1 MDIKNSELL
10 VESKTLR
17 ESVIDRVDVLDKVK
31 KLELL
36 PDDVNLTVEMGA
48 NYYEVGIEAIKSLI
62 KDNRKELEVD
72 GLRTIKGAELKS
84 LKDLSLIPKN
94 TPHLITFPR
103 RALLRIGMMLQ
114 GSIIAKEVRSM
125 LLNKEEEVRVS
136 APDISSLSPQ
146 LQFMIQVEQRQNA
159 LEAQNQRL
167 ENQNNEII
175 NQNNELKQSVNHL
188 SLVVVNE
195 IFVDDH
201 QKADIQNAVFSR
213 VGKLTSMGYETHFQS
228 LFRALKVHFNV
239 PKYDKIKRVD
249 FDHAIEFISGWFPKL
264 KEGSN

>member
-1 MDIKNSELL
+1 MDIKNSDLL
-10 VESKTLR
+10 MESKTLR
-17 ESVIDRVDVLDKVK
+17 ESVIDRVEVLDKVK

-48 NYYEVGIEAIKSLI
+48 SYYEVGIEAIKSLI

-72 GLRTIKGAELKS
+72 GLRTIKGEELKS

-114 GSIIAKEVRSM
+114 GSVIAKEVRSM
-125 LLNKEEEVRVS
+125 LLNKEEEVRTTT
-136 APDISSLSPQ
+136 DYTSLSPQ
-146 LQFMIQVEQRQNA
+146 LQFMIQMEQRHNA
-159 LEAQNQRL
+159 LETRL
-167 ENQNNEII
+167 LNSE
-175 NQNNELKQSVNHL
+175 NQNNELKQSVTHL
-188 SLVVVNE
+188 SLVVDNE
-195 IFVDDH
+195 IFVNDH

-249 FDHAIEFISGWFPKL
+249 FDRAIEFISGWFPKL